1 MLHSVPSAFHLG
13 LRAAIWAFLP
23 LLLSA
28 TLWAQGTDPTGPN
41 FATNESA
48 NRGSLRS
55 VLRPISDIRLSAK
68 AAGIIERFHV
78 EEGASLRA
86 GDPILS
92 LDMDAERAELM
103 QTEAMVRGTQAELE
117 RATAEYERV
126 KPLSAEN
133 IYSEKQLLEA
143 RTTQQLASSRHAQAE
158 AAVVLAR
165 ARLANR
171 TLISPIDGI
180 FLKTNKSVGEAV
192 DRFETVAR
200 VVDASRLEMVVYA
213 DAKHFAALHRI
224 QTVNVKVFISSNS
237 EPIVNAVVAH
247 IDPII
252 DPSSGTFRV
261 KLLLAAAAGVAP
273 GYPAILLL
281 PELSN

>member
-1 MLHSVPSAFHLG
+1 MFHPAHSLLHLG
-13 LRAAIWAFLP
+13 ARPAIRA
-23 LLLSA
+23 LLTLGLSA
-28 TLWAQGTDPTGPN
+28 TLWAQSADPGPAS
-41 FATNESA
+41 FATSESA

-55 VLRPISDIRLSAK
+55 VLRPIADIRLSAK

-78 EEGASLRA
+78 EEGASLKV

-92 LDMDAERAELM
+92 LDMDAEKAELM
-103 QTEAMVRGTQAELE
+103 QAEAMVRGAQAELE
-117 RATAEYERV
+117 RASAEYERV

-133 IYSEKQLLEA
+133 IYSEKQLVEA
-143 RTTQQLASSRHAQAE
+143 RTMQQLASSRHAQAE
-158 AAVVLAR
+158 ASMALAR
-165 ARLANR
+165 SRLANR
-171 TLISPIDGI
+171 TLISPINGI

-213 DAKHFAALHRI
+213 DARHFETLRR
-224 QTVNVKVFISSNS
+224 VKSVDVKIFISPTA
-237 EPIVNAVVAH
+237 EFVAKAVVAH

-261 KLLLAAAAGVAP
+261 KLNLEVAEGVAP
-273 GYPAILLL
+273 GYAAILLL